1 MNKEI
6 RFSADARNLMAKGI
20 ETLNN
25 ATKVTLGP
33 KGRNVIIEQD
43 FGSPLI
49 VNDGVTIAKAIKLKN
64 KFENLGASILIE
76 AATKTNDIVGDGTT
90 SAILLS
96 SNLILSGIEA
106 VNKGHNPVLLR
117 NGFNYYL
124 GHILEMIEQVSTP
137 VESEEDILKIATLSS
152 GNPEIGAIITKAYS
166 EVGKDGII
174 TIEESQGLETY
185 LDVVKGYSYDRGY
198 LSPYMATDQEKMISL
213 LDKPLILVTDKKI
226 NTMQEIMP
234 FLEQSMK
241 STRPLL
247 IICDDMSS
255 EVLGAILVN
264 KLRGVFNVVVTKAPS
279 FGERKIRLLEDIA
292 VITGAT
298 FINESMGNE
307 LNNQPLNILGTAGS
321 VKVSREQTVIV
332 NGSGNDQDILNR
344 LSSIKLEIQNTTNQ
358 YDKDKLQERIAK
370 ILGGVAVIKVGAPTE
385 IELNEKKLRLED
397 ALNATRCAMTSGIIE
412 GGGKVLYEIS
422 EQITTVKRY
431 PEFNVAL
438 DILNKVLKEPFRQII
453 RNSGEEVDK
462 IEKRVNHNLWYDAS
476 TSNIVNLKPAGII
489 DPTSVTKSV
498 ITTAVSIAS
507 VFLTTECAIVNTE
520 QAKLNEE
527 ELV

>member
-1 MNKEI
+1 MSKEVK
-6 RFSADARNLMAKGI
+6 FSVEARNLMAKGI

-25 ATKVTLGP
+25 AVKVTLGP

-49 VNDGVTIAKAIKLKN
+49 VNDGVTIAKSIVLEN

-96 SNLILSGIEA
+96 SNLILEGIKA
-106 VNKGHNPVLLR
+106 IDKGANPVTLR

-124 GHILEMIEQVSTP
+124 NHILEMINNVSSP

-152 GNPEIGAIITKAYS
+152 ANKEIGSIITEAYS
-166 EVGKDGII
+166 KVGKEGLI

-185 LDVVKGYSYDRGY
+185 LEVVKGYSYDRGY
-198 LSPYMATDQEKMISL
+198 LSPYMATDQEKMISV

-234 FLEQSMK
+234 FLEQSVK
-241 STRPLL
+241 TTRPLL

-279 FGERKIRLLEDIA
+279 FGERKMRLLEDIA
-292 VITGAT
+292 VITNAT
-298 FINESMGNE
+298 FIKEALTEE
-307 LNNQPLNILGTAGS
+307 LNLQPLDILGSAGTI
-321 VKVSREQTVIV
+321 KVSKDQTVII
-332 NGSGNDQDILNR
+332 NGSGLDEAILSR
-344 LSSIKLEIQNTTNQ
+344 VQLIKNELQNTTNQ
-358 YDKDKLQERIAK
+358 YDRDKLQERIAK
-370 ILGGVAVIKVGAPTE
+370 IMGGIAVIKVGAPTE
-385 IELNEKKLRLED
+385 VELKEKKLRLED
-397 ALNATRCAMTSGIIE
+397 ALNATKCAMISGVIE

-422 EQITTVKRY
+422 DQITTVKRY
-431 PEFNVAL
+431 PEFNTAL
-438 DILNKVLKEPFRQII
+438 DILNKVLKEPFRQIV
-453 RNSGEEVDK
+453 RNSGEDVDK
-462 IEKRVNHNLWYDAS
+462 IEKRINNTLWYDAA

-489 DPTSVTKSV
+489 DPTSVTSSV
-498 ITTAVSIAS
+498 ITTAISISS

-520 QAKLNEE
+520 KPKLNEE
-527 ELV
+527 DLV